1 MNTFKAKIVAIDT
14 HEHLSLVRFDV
25 FGQTISMVSLGL
37 SEATKVGC
45 TVLLTLNPT
54 QLILAKE
61 SPAILSI
68 TNQLKATIRSIENG
82 ILLSSVKL
90 LVGDVELE
98 SIITREASDSMA
110 LKEHDS
116 VTVLM
121 QPSELSISKV
131 LSC

>member
-1 MNTFKAKIVAIDT
+1 MNTFEARIVAIDT
-14 HEHLSLVRFDV
+14 HEHLSIVHFEAL
-25 FGQTISMVSLGL
+25 GQTVSMVSLGL
-37 SEATKVGC
+37 GEGVQVGC
-45 TVLLTLNPT
+45 NVLLTLNPT

-61 SPAILSI
+61 PPSSLSI
-68 TNQLKATIRSIENG
+68 TNQIKATIRSCENG

-90 LVGDVELE
+90 FIGEVELE
-98 SIITREASDSMA
+98 SIITRQAADSMA
-110 LKEHDS
+110 LKKHDS

>member
-1 MNTFKAKIVAIDT
+1 MNIFEAKIVAIET
-14 HEHLSLVRFDV
+14 HEHLSLVDFDV

-37 SEATKVGC
+37 DEEVRVGR
-45 TVLLTLNPT
+45 TVMLSLNPT

-61 SPAILSI
+61 PTVMLSI
-68 TNQLKATIRSIENG
+68 TNQLKATVLSCENG

-98 SIITREASDSMA
+98 SIITREAADRLA

-116 VTVLM
+116 ITVLM
-121 QPSELSISKV
+121 QPSELSILKV